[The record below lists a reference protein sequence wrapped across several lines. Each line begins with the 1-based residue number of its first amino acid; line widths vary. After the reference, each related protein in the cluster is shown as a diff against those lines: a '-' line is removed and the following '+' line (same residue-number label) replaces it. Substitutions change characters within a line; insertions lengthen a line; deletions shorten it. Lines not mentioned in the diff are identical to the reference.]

1 MARGTPLWVP
11 EPRQTIDGKTMAE
24 IALGDVGY
32 IKGGEFFRLF
42 SAASPAKAQINRT
55 GGVPKGFV
63 QFELSRYATNGL
75 EKVLDPGHYFSTS
88 VRRFIGGFDATGYAS
103 CS

>member
-1 MARGTPLWVP
+1 M
-11 EPRQTIDGKTMAE
+11 TMAE

-42 SAASPAKAQINRT
+42 NAASPANARINRM

-63 QFELSRYATNGL
+63 QFELLPDMQTNGL

-88 VRRFIGGFDATGYAS
+88 VRSFTGSFDAKGCAS
-103 CS
+103 NG